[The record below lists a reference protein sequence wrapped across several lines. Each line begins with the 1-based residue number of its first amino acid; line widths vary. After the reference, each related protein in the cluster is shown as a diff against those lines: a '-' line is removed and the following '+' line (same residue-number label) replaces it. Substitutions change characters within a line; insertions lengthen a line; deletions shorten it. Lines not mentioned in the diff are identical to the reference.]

1 MFESLLK
8 DQMQNVMKILG
19 QVDGLAP
26 NQTYVSKDEDAA
38 YDTAT
43 RTYTAGEVD
52 YPNVPMVL
60 ARFTIEEMDS
70 EIIATTDQ
78 KAIIASL
85 DLPVEPRPQDK
96 IRTAN
101 GTMSSALWV
110 FPERVSTF
118 CMCAARRHNVCSRQ
132 WTQF

>member
-101 GTMSSALWV
+101 GQV
-110 FPERVSTF
+110 YNVERLMGVPGESIYILHV
-118 CMCAARRHNVCSRQ
+118 RR
-132 WTQF
+132 TEA

>member
-8 DQMQNVMKILG
+8 NQMQNVMKILG

-26 NQTYVSKDEDAA
+26 NQTFVSTDENPM

-43 RTYTAGEVD
+43 RTYTAGETD
-52 YPNVPMVL
+52 YPDVPMVL

-96 IRTAN
+96 IRTADGKVYN
-101 GTMSSALWV
+101 V
-110 FPERVSTF
+110 ERLMGVPGGSIYILHV
-118 CMCAARRHNVCSRQ
+118 RRTES
-132 WTQF
+132 

>member
-1 MFESLLK
+1 MFETLLK
-8 DQMQNVMKILG
+8 EQMQNVMQILG

-26 NQTYVSKDEDAA
+26 NQTFVSTEEDET

-43 RTYTAGEVD
+43 RTYTAGETD
-52 YPNVPMVL
+52 YPDVPMVL

-96 IRTAN
+96 IRTADGKVYN
-101 GTMSSALWV
+101 V
-110 FPERVSTF
+110 ERLMGVPGESIYILHV
-118 CMCAARRHNVCSRQ
+118 RR
-132 WTQF
+132 TEG